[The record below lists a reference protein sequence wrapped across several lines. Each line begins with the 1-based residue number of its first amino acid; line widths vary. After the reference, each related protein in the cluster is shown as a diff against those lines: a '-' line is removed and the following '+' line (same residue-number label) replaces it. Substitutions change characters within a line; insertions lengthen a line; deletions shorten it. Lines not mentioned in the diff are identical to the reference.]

1 MSYILAAAHEN
12 PEVLKK
18 LTPLVWFQGYGE
30 DSLNF
35 QLLVW
40 IAKPRRQF
48 QIKSDLY
55 FRINE
60 IIEQKSIHIPFPQR
74 SLHLRSGSLPLE
86 LSPQLENSLSQLSEG
101 LIALLK
107 SQLKQRSREDEG
119 GKEDE
124 GIRTDKK

>member
-1 MSYILAAAHEN
+1 M
-12 PEVLKK
+12 
-18 LTPLVWFQGYGE
+18 WFQGYGE

-74 SLHLRSGSLPLE
+74 SLYLRSGSLPLE
-86 LSPQLENSLSQLSEG
+86 LSPQLENSLSQLS
-101 LIALLK
+101 
-107 SQLKQRSREDEG
+107 
-119 GKEDE
+119 
-124 GIRTDKK
+124 